1 MNTCAHSLRHA
12 KNARPRIH
20 DLFIILL
27 SCLLAHS
34 CPEPRNAQM
43 VRKSAPPWGSRRR
56 DSASP
61 LSASFCQAFTKFVQS
76 LFLHFLSMVGFGRSL
91 RKVHTELSP
100 NTSPSCT
107 KLSINSFLF
116 CRTKNLNDS
125 RKIPRNNP
133 RQAQGSPRQA
143 QDVPRTAQ
151 SKPKMARQ
159 DKPKIDKCDFSD
171 KSQNPG

>member
-1 MNTCAHSLRHA
+1 MCTFVTACKECQTPGYMIYSFFCFLA
-12 KNARPRIH
+12 
-20 DLFIILL
+20 
-27 SCLLAHS
+27 CLLPAAQS
-34 CPEPRNAQM
+34 PETPRWCENPP
-43 VRKSAPPWGSRRR
+43 APPCGSRPR

-61 LSASFCQAFTKFVQS
+61 SASFCQAFAKFVQS
-76 LFLHFLSMVGFGRSL
+76 LFLHFLSMVGSGRSL

-116 CRTKNLNDS
+116 YRTKNLNDS
-125 RKIPRNNP
+125 RKIPRDNP

>member
-1 MNTCAHSLRHA
+1 MCTFVTACKECQTPGYMIYSLFCFLA
-12 KNARPRIH
+12 
-20 DLFIILL
+20 
-27 SCLLAHS
+27 CLLPAAQS
-34 CPEPRNAQM
+34 PETPRWCENPPP
-43 VRKSAPPWGSRRR
+43 PPWGSRRR

-61 LSASFCQAFTKFVQS
+61 LSASFCQAFAKFVQS

-91 RKVHTELSP
+91 RKINTELSP

-125 RKIPRNNP
+125 RKIPRDNP